1 MSGRAPRAPVGP
13 AAGLGDLLSLYAD
26 ASLPMKAFLVHRFWH
41 ASLSRLERLVVR
53 EGTVLDLG
61 CGHGVFANL
70 MGLREPGRTVLALEK
85 NPEKAALA
93 RGRVTNV
100 RVEDRDIASDTLPPV
115 GAITLIDVLHHLRSY
130 AEQEELLDAV
140 TRVLPPG
147 GQLILKEVSTA
158 LPARFRLTLLLDRIA
173 YPGETFFFR
182 HHDDFQRLL
191 DERGF
196 DSEFLPFWKGIPY
209 SEYVFVARKR
219 TAPATAGPWI

>member
-1 MSGRAPRAPVGP
+1 MSARTPRAPAGP

-26 ASLPMKAFLVHRFWH
+26 ASLPMKVFLIHRWWH

-70 MGLREPGRTVLALEK
+70 MGLRAPERTVLALEK

-100 RVEDRDIASDTLPPV
+100 RVEDRDIASDILPHV
-115 GAITLIDVLHHLRSY
+115 DAITLIDVLHHLRSF
-130 AEQEELLDAV
+130 AEQEELLDTVA
-140 TRVLPPG
+140 RVLPPG

-173 YPGETFFFR
+173 YRGETFFFR
-182 HHDDFQRLL
+182 HHDDFRRLL
-191 DERGF
+191 EERGF
-196 DSEFLPFWKGIPY
+196 DAEFLPFWKGIPY

-219 TAPATAGPWI
+219 PAPATASQ

>member
-1 MSGRAPRAPVGP
+1 MRERPPCPPIGPR
-13 AAGLGDLLSLYAD
+13 AGLGNLLALYAD
-26 ASLPMKAFLVHRFWH
+26 ATLPMKAFLVHRYWH

-53 EGTVLDLG
+53 KGTVLDLG

-70 MGLREPGRTVLALEK
+70 MGLREPGRAVLALEK

-115 GAITLIDVLHHLRSY
+115 DAITLIDVLHHLQSF

-140 TRVLPPG
+140 ARVLAPG
-147 GQLILKEVSTA
+147 GQFVLKEVTTA
-158 LPARFRLTLLLDRIA
+158 LPARFRLTVLLDRIA
-173 YPGETFFFR
+173 YPGESFYFR
-182 HHDDFQRLL
+182 HHDDFRRLL
-191 DERGF
+191 DDRGF
-196 DSEFLPFWKGIPY
+196 DTEFVPFWKGIPY

-219 TAPATAGPWI
+219 APA

>member
-1 MSGRAPRAPVGP
+1 MSARPPRPPIGP
-13 AAGLGDLLSLYAD
+13 AAGLRDLLSLYAD
-26 ASLPMKAFLVHRFWH
+26 ASLPMKAFLIHRYWH

-53 EGTVLDLG
+53 EGTVLELG

-70 MGLREPGRTVLALEK
+70 MGLREPGRTVLALER

-100 RVEDRDIASDTLPPV
+100 RVEDRDIATDPLPPV
-115 GAITLIDVLHHLRSY
+115 EAITLIDVLHHLRSF
-130 AEQEELLDAV
+130 AEQEELLDTI

-147 GQLILKEVSTA
+147 GQLVLKEVSTA
-158 LPARFRLTLLLDRIA
+158 LPVRFRVTLLLDRIA

-182 HHDDFQRLL
+182 HHEDFRRLL

-196 DSEFLPFWKGIPY
+196 DTDFLPFWKGIPY
-209 SEYVFVARKR
+209 SEYVLVAKKR
-219 TAPATAGPWI
+219 APAG